1 MKSNF
6 RQWLWLLAGF
16 CLSCG
21 VQAETQP
28 DADPDADPDDEQA
41 VEQAPHPCTRQNGYN
56 GWVDRT
62 HDWMSKTVCGPTR
75 WVDGFFVGP
84 NEIYSEEPGTQLRI
98 IGASRFQDNNDGDRE
113 VKVRARVELPN
124 AEHRLSLL
132 FRNDDDTSDE
142 LRNDLDSRPE
152 EVGENNTGYRAA
164 LRWVADMPERMD
176 IDLDAGVRSEL
187 TGFVRGRYRWTQPV
201 GTTNATFRFTE
212 KVYWEDPDGFGANSL
227 FEISRPFSERSTALL
242 ASEWEI
248 SEEFNE
254 SKLGW
259 YFNQSA
265 SVYFRLGDQSGIG
278 ASVGFDGFTDPIT
291 AIATWR
297 TSVRFRRSV
306 WRSWFFYEIEPY
318 VFWPREE
325 NYQGIAGVVLRMEI
339 QAGLP
344 YD

>member
-1 MKSNF
+1 MNRKFCQSIWLVAGIFLVPGVYADKEQDTDPAPAEVVGKS
-6 RQWLWLLAGF
+6 G
-16 CLSCG
+16 
-21 VQAETQP
+21 
-28 DADPDADPDDEQA
+28 
-41 VEQAPHPCTRQNGYN
+41 HPCTHHSDRN

-62 HDWMSKTVCGPTR
+62 HSWMSRAVCGPSR
-75 WVDGFFVGP
+75 WVDGFFGGP
-84 NEIYSEEPGTQLRI
+84 NEVYSEEPGTQLRV
-98 IGASRFQDNNDGDRE
+98 IGASRFQEHDGDE
-113 VKVRARVELPN
+113 SELKVRARVELPN
-124 AEHRLSLL
+124 AQHRLSLM

-164 LRWVADMPERMD
+164 LRWMVNMPDRMD
-176 IDLDAGVRSEL
+176 VDLDAGVRSEL
-187 TGFVRGRYRWTQPV
+187 TAFVRGRYRFTTPV
-201 GTTNATFRFTE
+201 GNSLATFRFTE
-212 KVYWEDPDGFGANSL
+212 KMYWEDPDGFGANSL
-227 FEISRPFSERSTALL
+227 FEIDRPFTERSTVRL

-254 SKLGW
+254 MGRGW

-278 ASVGFDGFTDPIT
+278 ASAGFDGFTSPVS
-291 AIATWR
+291 AVKTWR

-306 WRSWFFYEIEPY
+306 WRPWFFYEVEPY

-325 NYQGIAGVVLRMEI
+325 NYKGVSGVVLRLEV

-344 YD
+344 YH